1 METSA
6 RLAMSFIITS
16 AIITLRYTYIRNI
29 EIFNENIFLTSII
42 IAESPHVKN
51 RQFNYIYYQKDY

>member
-1 METSA
+1 
-6 RLAMSFIITS
+6 MSFIITS